1 MTENKELPCSTVQV
15 LKEAHNE
22 TKKVQRK
29 LFLCLVFRGIAICSV
44 IENVGGMPFH
54 AGIIPRLIFYFLKI
68 YLNQFCA
75 SDYIRSF

>member
-1 MTENKELPCSTVQV
+1 MPFIINISFICMKLILLLV
-15 LKEAHNE
+15 LLES
-22 TKKVQRK
+22 RK
-29 LFLCLVFRGIAICSV
+29 LISMFGLLGYSDLFTF

-54 AGIIPRLIFYFLKI
+54 AGIIPGLIFYFLKI